1 MQGSATDILV
11 IEDNPHDA
19 ELTLH
24 ALRDVVP
31 AGAIAVAEDGAA
43 ALEWF
48 FGAAGLLA
56 GGGARLP
63 RVVFVDLK
71 LPRVDGLT
79 VIKRL
84 KGDPRTQGMPLVVLT
99 SSAEQG
105 DVAESYRLG
114 ANGYLVKP
122 VAYDQYMSMVSQAG
136 RYWVQV
142 NFGAS

>member
-1 MQGSATDILV
+1 MDILV

-24 ALRDVVP
+24 ALRGVVAP
-31 AGAIAVAEDGAA
+31 EAIEVIEDGAA

-48 FGAAGLLA
+48 FGPQGLVA
-56 GGGARLP
+56 EGRGRAP

-79 VIKRL
+79 VIRRL
-84 KGDPRTQGMPLVVLT
+84 KSDARTQSIPAVVLT

-122 VAYDQYMSMVSQAG
+122 VAYAQYMALVSQAAT
-136 RYWVQV
+136 YWTQV
-142 NFGAS
+142 NFNGA